1 MVAEPDLLDSP
12 AAGAAAI
19 RGGALRLVSF
29 GAGSLLSVLSAAL
42 MFRHLGL
49 DDSGRYVT
57 ILALVAIAGGIT
69 DAGLV
74 GIGVREYAQH
84 QAAERDAVLR
94 QLLGLRII
102 LTVLGLVGAVVFAA
116 AAGYDRTMVLGS
128 VVAGA
133 SFLIIALQSAYSVGL
148 QAQLKLGA
156 VAGADLARQLVN
168 VAAVIALVVLGGT
181 LLSFFAATVAAALA
195 ALAVTVYF
203 VRGIMPLRPA
213 FDVRRWGGLLRD
225 TVPYAVATAV
235 GAIYFRLAVV
245 LVSLISSSAQTGYFG
260 ASFRGVEVLI
270 VVPQLLVSS
279 AFPIFSR
286 AARDDHA
293 RLSNAMGRVFAI
305 CLLLGVGV
313 AVLLV
318 VGAPFVIQVVAG
330 PEFVPA
336 ENVLR
341 IHGAG
346 LVASFVGATW
356 GYAALSLRLHRSI
369 LIASVVALAVSA
381 TLVSI
386 LASTSG
392 AQGAAIG
399 TAIAELI
406 FAAGLAQ
413 CIRRAGVSLGID
425 LRLTIRVLV
434 AGGLAIAAGF
444 LVTEEAGLAAVIA
457 AAVALAV
464 YLAAL
469 IALRA
474 VPAELTTLIRSR
486 RRPA

>member
-29 GAGSLLSVLSAAL
+29 GLGSLLSVLSAAL

-84 QAAERDAVLR
+84 EAGERDAVLR

-102 LTVLGLVGAVVFAA
+102 LTVLGLTGAVLFAA
-116 AAGYDRTMVLGS
+116 AAGYDGTMVLGS

-168 VAAVIALVVLGGT
+168 VAAVVALVVAGGT
-181 LLSFFAATVAAALA
+181 LLSFFAATVVAALA
-195 ALAVTVYF
+195 ALSVTVYY

-293 RLSNAMGRVFAI
+293 RLSYAMGRVFAV
-305 CLLLGVGV
+305 CLLLGVAV

-336 ENVLR
+336 EHVLR

-346 LVASFVGATW
+346 LVASFAGATW

-369 LIASVVALAVSA
+369 LIASLLALAVSA
-381 TLVSI
+381 TLVSV

-392 AQGAAIG
+392 AQGAAVG
-399 TAIAELI
+399 TAIAEVV

-413 CIRRAGVSLGID
+413 CIRGAGVSLGID

-444 LVTEEAGLAAVIA
+444 LTTETVGLAAVIA
-457 AAVALAV
+457 TAVALVV
-464 YLAAL
+464 YVAAL

-474 VPAELTTLIRSR
+474 VPPELTTLIRSR